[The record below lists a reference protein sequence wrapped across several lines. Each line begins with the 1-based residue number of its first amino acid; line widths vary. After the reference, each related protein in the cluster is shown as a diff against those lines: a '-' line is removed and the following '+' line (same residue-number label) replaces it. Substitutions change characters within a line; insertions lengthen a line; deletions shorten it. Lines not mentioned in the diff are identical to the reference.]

1 MSIKVQ
7 MAPIWRSARPL
18 IGESSPSAWPAGKG
32 AGLSLSSCHCP
43 ARESPGPGPRVADE
57 SVPGAGGQKEAA
69 SPPSRRERRSP
80 AAELQRQLGFPHTAQ
95 PVQNLHAYY
104 VLARG
109 QDLTEAG
116 QFFLTPGEQ
125 RSGRPREVIHRC
137 RDAYLVR
144 TEDAACGQDDGTVL
158 NRSVIPGYR
167 DSEMTW
173 ALVGRSPDA
182 GTVILAQTAAS
193 GHRLSAL
200 RSAASVLLMASRGA
214 AAASSSCRY
223 RTRSFTGSGSSGS
236 SPLTPKV
243 PPVKAL

>member
-1 MSIKVQ
+1 
-7 MAPIWRSARPL
+7 MA
-18 IGESSPSAWPAGKG
+18 
-32 AGLSLSSCHCP
+32 
-43 ARESPGPGPRVADE
+43 
-57 SVPGAGGQKEAA
+57 
-69 SPPSRRERRSP
+69 
-80 AAELQRQLGFPHTAQ
+80 QLG
-95 PVQNLHAYY
+95 YY

-125 RSGRPREVIHRC
+125 RSWRPREVIHRC

-158 NRSVIPGYR
+158 NRNVIPGYR

-200 RSAASVLLMASRGA
+200 HSAASVLLMASRGA